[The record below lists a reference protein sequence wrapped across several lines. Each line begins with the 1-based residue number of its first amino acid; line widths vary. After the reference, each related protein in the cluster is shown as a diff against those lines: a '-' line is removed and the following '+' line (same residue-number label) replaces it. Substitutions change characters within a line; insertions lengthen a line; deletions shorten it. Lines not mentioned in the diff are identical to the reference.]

1 MKVLFIINEHPFG
14 NERTWNALRLA
25 RRMSQRDDLEIR
37 LFLFSDSVFCA
48 SNRPEFKNG
57 AYDAANGL
65 TYSPAELISTTRNV
79 EVLVCGTCC
88 KTRGIAENDLHD
100 FASPGSLDSLSDWIC
115 DSDRIITS

>member
-48 SNRPEFKNG
+48 SNKQEFKSG
-57 AYDAANGL
+57 AYDAANDL

-79 EVLVCGTCC
+79 EVLVCGTYC
-88 KTRGIAENDLHD
+88 KTRGIAESDLHD
-100 FASPGSLDSLSDWIC
+100 FASPGSLDSLSDWIT
-115 DSDRIITS
+115 DSERVITY